1 MYECVNL
8 VRLLLHLWLA
18 PETANFQILAY
29 IKKSGRLEQK
39 PIIQSTHSC
48 IILAEFL
55 QCWHIQH
62 IRAGSSQLC
71 FEWGLHCCSL
81 RNTISK
87 WFLCLPKD
95 EEICIGRF
103 SIQLVAGSNPRL
115 QSSEECAAHANA
127 SKHATGPL
135 SQRITHQKIMRACV
149 CVCNLCLSVRFTDSF
164 LLSIYTGR
172 YSFSYSWGHKSFS
185 KSLQH
190 KATWILIDCLFDW
203 WMDWRFIDIGWWV
216 VWESI
221 QRSLKRKCRSAPSQ
235 PLGRTNAIFQHD
247 GKSWLDLDREFEKV
261 PLLWRGL
268 NPRCRTSTGID

>member
-81 RNTISK
+81 RNTIFK

-95 EEICIGRF
+95 DEICIGRV
-103 SIQLVAGSNPRL
+103 SIQLVARSHLRNAPHTPMHQNTPLDR
-115 QSSEECAAHANA
+115 SVRESPTKRSCAHV
-127 SKHATGPL
+127 
-135 SQRITHQKIMRACV
+135 CV

-221 QRSLKRKCRSAPSQ
+221 QRSLKRKCRSAPSH